1 VLLGLSIV
9 IDWIDIV
16 SLCVIDIIVN
26 LCSKRLLAL
35 LYVSTALLT
44 LNLSPQELQAHQI
57 SVSHL
62 PICNSVIFSC
72 RNRFCEFVALK
83 SLLRILELHT

>member
-1 VLLGLSIV
+1 VLLGLPIV

-16 SLCVIDIIVN
+16 PLCVIDIIVN

-44 LNLSPQELQAHQI
+44 LTLTPQELQAHQI

-62 PICNSVIFSC
+62 PSCSSVFS
-72 RNRFCEFVALK
+72 VAEIAFAN
-83 SLLRILELHT
+83 LLL